1 MRKFPNVDYSGVQDY
16 AMDNGWSVRALPT
29 SPGLIFAGS
38 AISSN
43 IVSPAQSRLKLTLM
57 IGRFIGFGFEEA

>member
-1 MRKFPNVDYSGVQDY
+1 MEDHTIGRR
-16 AMDNGWSVRALPT
+16 VRAYLASQPR
-29 SPGLIFAGS
+29 PGLIFAGS

-57 IGRFIGFGFEEA
+57 IGGVIGFSFEEAR